1 MNPASVLQTVPLV
14 IGTIL
19 VFLYHRRC
27 EKEKRKFEYEMIF
40 HCYVNSIVLTTAGV
54 LFVAAYVEAL
64 RDFIPEL
71 GAYIAIAAVVLGHM
85 AWQTLKE
92 KVFLSEQEQLT
103 AENEEIEKIV
113 SERSFQGSMSQNGL
127 KDLLILVDIQ
137 NDFFNSGKLEV
148 PNTES
153 LIDPLNQLLD
163 CARKRNCKIILT
175 RDWHP
180 ENHRSFKGF
189 GGIWPQHCVRG
200 THGAEF
206 HSRLDKTDDMEI
218 VNIGIDNEAPDYSA
232 FDDARMEKIIDS
244 KDIRTIYVA
253 GIALEYC
260 VLATCLSALKYG
272 KPIIALEPYIRSGS
286 TDKGEIERY
295 WEELTSRGVI
305 RAKNIAGCISLH
317 TQSS

>member
-1 MNPASVLQTVPLV
+1 MNPASVLQTVPLI

-19 VFLYHRRC
+19 VLFYYRRC
-27 EKEKRKFEYEMIF
+27 HKEKRGIEYETIF

-71 GAYIAIAAVVLGHM
+71 GAYVAIAAVVLGHM

-92 KVFLSEQEQLT
+92 KVFLSKQGQLT
-103 AENEEIEKIV
+103 AENGEIEKIV
-113 SERSFQGSMSQNGL
+113 LERGSEGFVPQNGR

-137 NDFFNSGKLEV
+137 NDFFNHGKLEV
-148 PNTES
+148 SNTES
-153 LIDPLNQLLD
+153 LIDPLNRLLV
-163 CARKRNCKIILT
+163 CARKLDCKIILT

-180 ENHRSFKGF
+180 ENHKSFKGY
-189 GGIWPQHCVRG
+189 GGRWPQHCVRG

-206 HSRLDKTDDMEI
+206 HSRLGITDDMEI

-232 FDDARMEKIIDS
+232 FDDARMEKIAES
-244 KDIRTIYVA
+244 KDIRVIYVA

-260 VLATCLSALKYG
+260 VLATCLNALKYG

-286 TDKGEIERY
+286 TDEAEIEGY

-305 RAKNIAGCISLH
+305 RAKNIAGRIS
-317 TQSS
+317 